1 MTSLLLALILNN
13 ATALLYGWLITGVVG
28 DLVLWWPR
36 QGERLSRLPLLIL
49 GWPLIILAVFSLY
62 QVLYPIANRN
72 SDTQRAEVIS
82 LALLLWAI
90 LAGVLA
96 ILKLR
101 TVSEFSGLG
110 SALGK
115 AALCWGVILILTLAF
130 SLDPWGMAFY
140 KFVNSDPNALLGYL
154 GSDMISYL
162 GLGLIQVLAGIFGSI
177 LWFLWV
183 RPRPPQQH
191 T

>member
-1 MTSLLLALILNN
+1 M
-13 ATALLYGWLITGVVG
+13 
-28 DLVLWWPR
+28 
-36 QGERLSRLPLLIL
+36 
-49 GWPLIILAVFSLY
+49 
-62 QVLYPIANRN
+62 LYPIANRN
-72 SDTQRAEVIS
+72 SDTERAEVVS
-82 LALLLWAI
+82 LVLLLWAI

-130 SLDPWGMAFY
+130 NLDPWGIAFY
-140 KFVNSDPNALLGYL
+140 KFVNSDPNTLLDYL
-154 GSDMISYL
+154 GRSMISYL
-162 GLGLIQVLAGIFGSI
+162 GLGLNEILAGLIGSI

-183 RPRPPQQH
+183 RPKPPAQH
-191 T
+191 S